1 MILVRKNVLLLVLS
15 HPRGLQMSESP
26 PRPALTKPAFYGF
39 PVRLA
44 GLYHLRHSRQ
54 ALLQID
60 SKCQSRSGQITQT
73 RTFLRFTREDGHAAV
88 KTQLTSRKVHNNS
101 YIIGVNNPSTYLLSK
116 VKAGRKNDE
125 ISNLNREKNRPFVV
139 FICRLLLIL

>member
-54 ALLQID
+54 ALLQIN

-73 RTFLRFTREDGHAAV
+73 HTFLRFTREDGHAAV
-88 KTQLTSRKVHNNS
+88 KTQLTSRKVQS
-101 YIIGVNNPSTYLLSK
+101 RRITIATSSESIILVLTS
-116 VKAGRKNDE
+116 
-125 ISNLNREKNRPFVV
+125 
-139 FICRLLLIL
+139 